1 MSDFGNL
8 KYKNDVVID
17 TRTKKLANGTY
28 QKGNKMTCEFEEGQK
43 HGQQI
48 YSDKKGRTRKIFIW
62 EKGQLMDYK
71 EFDRKGERVFNIK
84 TESLGNVSEFLIF
97 SILTIFTLTWTFYY
111 YVGRDDKIRSIASVK
126 KVSKE
131 VDEVLLLMS
140 KNESNMNITVLEWLV
155 PLLLMTTIISF
166 LFGIRKFGFRRQ
178 ITNKNNQLEP

>member
-140 KNESNMNITVLEWLV
+140 KNESIMNITVFEWLV
-155 PLLLMTTIISF
+155 PIYLICVIIS
-166 LFGIRKFGFRRQ
+166 LLWGIREFGFRRQ
-178 ITNKNNQLEP
+178 INNKNNELEL